1 MTAQIAGFYHPSR
14 CTMEE
19 CFGVTGIL
27 RSAGEATS
35 VATQLV
41 LHGRHLPV

>member
-1 MTAQIAGFYHPSR
+1 M
-14 CTMEE
+14 MEE

-27 RSAGEATS
+27 CSDGEATS
-35 VATQLV
+35 VATPLV